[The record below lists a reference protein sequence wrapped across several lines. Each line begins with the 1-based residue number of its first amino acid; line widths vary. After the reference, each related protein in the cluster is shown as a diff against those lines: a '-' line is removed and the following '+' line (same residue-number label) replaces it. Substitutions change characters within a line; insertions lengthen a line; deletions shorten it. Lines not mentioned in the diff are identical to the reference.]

1 MEDYEGMSQEEF
13 FEELVEIQQNRKKL
27 HEIVDKLESLIQDIE
42 AAFPKKIDYRSKFIL
57 AERVDTL
64 TRLFDTILRYRSEIS
79 KQVKEEIN
87 IRKNIEK
94 GDVDYSDLIQAI
106 STMSPLQIRKILGQ
120 DQSETESFDTV
131 DPN

>member
-1 MEDYEGMSQEEF
+1 MTEHEGLSAEEF
-13 FEELVEIQQNRKKL
+13 LEELVELQQNRKKL

-106 STMSPLQIRKILGQ
+106 STLSPVQIKKMLNQ
-120 DQSETESFDTV
+120 DQNESESFDII